1 VSICRWSGPRIDV
14 SRGPFNF
21 WKTTPYKVVF
31 GCASCAP
38 RQGETGFAFPIV
50 RFHPGSSCPQ
60 AAALRQSH
68 TRGRRPPPFPRDSC
82 VSWHTVNLRGAHL
95 APIIR
100 TSEHF
105 HVFSPPPHLSV
116 RMFGSGVKKRAN
128 SPRLSPRRNAPLVAA
143 ASRRSRARKRS
154 VFDRRPRIG
163 NCAMMATASNGPSAS
178 GIFRK
183 RSALFET
190 WVTWL
195 KPKAITLISASAGAT
210 RPSRCAQRRSRDC
223 MRTILSWRARSIGC
237 SGSPDGS
244 ADRH

>member
-1 VSICRWSGPRIDV
+1 MSW
-14 SRGPFNF
+14 
-21 WKTTPYKVVF
+21 

-60 AAALRQSH
+60 AAALKQSP
-68 TRGRRPPPFPRDSC
+68 TRSRRPPPFPRDSC

-154 VFDRRPRIG
+154 VFDRRPRIAASLRG
-163 NCAMMATASNGPSAS
+163 RCWAGDRKDAATGANPPNYVRVRWSSH
-178 GIFRK
+178 
-183 RSALFET
+183 LFVVPRPNRPCWPT
-190 WVTWL
+190 
-195 KPKAITLISASAGAT
+195 AGSICRRT
-210 RPSRCAQRRSRDC
+210 RC
-223 MRTILSWRARSIGC
+223 RTAFN
-237 SGSPDGS
+237 
-244 ADRH
+244 